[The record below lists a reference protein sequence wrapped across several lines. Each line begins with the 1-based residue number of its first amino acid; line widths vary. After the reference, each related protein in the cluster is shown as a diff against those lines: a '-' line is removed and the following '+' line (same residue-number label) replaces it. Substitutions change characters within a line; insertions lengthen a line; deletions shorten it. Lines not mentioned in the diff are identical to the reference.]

1 MLGEREPD
9 KFWLGVPL
17 PINTYV
23 NKFKNSMNP
32 FPRIF
37 KPDSPCLDRKKKKNG
52 FGLELGLTG
61 Q

>member
-23 NKFKNSMNP
+23 KNCMNP
-32 FPRIF
+32 FSRIL
-37 KPDSPCLDRKKKKNG
+37 KPDSPCLDRKKKMALD
-52 FGLELGLTG
+52 FELGLTG

>member
-32 FPRIF
+32 FSRIL
-37 KPDSPCLDRKKKKNG
+37 KPDSPCLDRKKKMALD
-52 FGLELGLTG
+52 FELGLTG